1 MGTGGNGDGGAL
13 YDVERPGGREPL
25 LVDDFLNTNVEEDT
39 AATYLDNKMQ
49 L

>member
-13 YDVERPGGREPL
+13 FDVERPGGREPL
-25 LVDDFLNTNVEEDT
+25 RVDDFLNTNVEEDP
-39 AATYLDNKMQ
+39 AATYLDKKMQ

>member
-13 YDVERPGGREPL
+13 DDGERPSGREPL
-25 LVDDFLNTNVEEDT
+25 RVDDFSNTNVEEDP